1 MWWESFRSN
10 TNELDWG
17 NRVKIIKFLI
27 SLSIFI
33 SLSANALLEVNIIKS
48 KEAAFPIV
56 IAPFEIVGDS
66 NNVDISKIIRDNL
79 NRSGQFNALSTE
91 ALITNQIDF
100 SFWKEHKKDAV
111 VFGKIEQ
118 VSSKVYNVYIY
129 IYDVFSE
136 KSLYQKKIRV
146 HNSGFRRIAHF
157 LSDKIYYV
165 LLGQKGSF
173 DTRLSYVTVIENK
186 NGGRT
191 YKLQISDSDGY
202 NPQTVVRSSN
212 PILSPAWSK
221 DQKKLAYVSF
231 KNNRSEVFVMTPF
244 LKTIPI
250 KLPKFDG
257 IASSPTWHPDGES
270 IALTLSKNGNK
281 DIYLYDFKSKPIPLT
296 TNIAIDTEA
305 SFSPDG
311 SKIAFTSNRTG
322 QVQVYIKN
330 LKSGK
335 ISRATFEGRYNAKPV
350 FSPDGKDLAL
360 IHRVGKDYR
369 LALLDIASRDLTV
382 MTQNK
387 SDESPYF
394 SPNGGM
400 IIYSTNRDNKGILS
414 IISLHNNQTVE
425 LMQKEGEVREP
436 SWSNYSN

>member
-1 MWWESFRSN
+1 
-10 TNELDWG
+10 
-17 NRVKIIKFLI
+17 VKIIKFLI

-257 IASSPTWHPDGES
+257 IASSPTWHPDGKS

>member
-1 MWWESFRSN
+1 M
-10 TNELDWG
+10 
-17 NRVKIIKFLI
+17 KIIKFLI

-257 IASSPTWHPDGES
+257 IASSPTWHPDGKS

-311 SKIAFTSNRTG
+311 GKIAFTSNRTG

>member
-1 MWWESFRSN
+1 MS
-10 TNELDWG
+10 
-17 NRVKIIKFLI
+17 V
-27 SLSIFI
+27 FI
-33 SLSANALLEVNIIKS
+33 SFSASALLEVNIIKS
-48 KEAAFPIV
+48 SEAAFPIV
-56 IAPFEIVGDS
+56 IAPFEIVGNS
-66 NNVDISKIIRDNL
+66 NNVDIANIIRDNL

-100 SFWKEHKKDAV
+100 SFWQKHKKDAV

-118 VSSKVYNVYIY
+118 VSNKVYNVYIY

-202 NPQTVVRSSN
+202 NPQTVVRSSS

-257 IASSPTWHPDGES
+257 IASSPAWHPNGES
-270 IALTLSKNGNK
+270 IALTISNKGNK
-281 DIYLYDFKSKPIPLT
+281 DIYLYNLKSKKLERLT
-296 TNIAIDTEA
+296 KNISIDTEA

-311 SKIAFTSNRTG
+311 GKIAFTSNRTG
-322 QVQVYIKN
+322 QVQVYIKD

-425 LMQKEGEVREP
+425 LMQEEGEVREP

>member
-1 MWWESFRSN
+1 MK
-10 TNELDWG
+10 L
-17 NRVKIIKFLI
+17 IK
-27 SLSIFI
+27 LSILLSVFI
-33 SLSANALLEVNIIKS
+33 AYSSHALLEVNIIKTR
-48 KEAAFPIV
+48 EAAFPIV
-56 IAPFEIVGDS
+56 IAPFEVVGGS
-66 NNVDISKIIRDNL
+66 NDVDIAKIIRNNL

-100 SFWKEHKKDAV
+100 NFWQEHKKDAV

-118 VSSKVYNVYIY
+118 VSTNVYNVYIY

-173 DTRLSYVTVIENK
+173 DTRLSYVTVSDNSS
-186 NGGRT
+186 GGRT
-191 YKLQISDSDGY
+191 YKLQISDSDGF

-221 DQKKLAYVSF
+221 DQQKLAYVSF

-244 LKTIPI
+244 MKTVPI

-257 IASSPTWHPDGES
+257 IASSPTWHPSGES
-270 IALTLSKNGNK
+270 IALTISKQGNK
-281 DIYLYDFKSKPIPLT
+281 DIYLYDFQSKKLERLT
-296 TNIAIDTEA
+296 KNISIETEA

-311 SKIAFTSNRTG
+311 NKIAFTSNRTG
-322 QVQVYIKN
+322 QVQVYIKD

-414 IISLHNNQTVE
+414 IISLHNNQVVE

>member
-1 MWWESFRSN
+1 MKLTKLFIFF
-10 TNELDWG
+10 T
-17 NRVKIIKFLI
+17 V
-27 SLSIFI
+27 FI
-33 SLSANALLEVNIIKS
+33 SYSAHALLEVNIIKTR
-48 KEAAFPIV
+48 EAAFPIV
-56 IAPFEIVGDS
+56 IAPFEVVGS
-66 NNVDISKIIRDNL
+66 STNVDIAKIIRNNL
-79 NRSGQFNALSTE
+79 NRSGQFNALTTE

-100 SFWKEHKKDAV
+100 DFWQEHKKDAV
-111 VFGKIEQ
+111 VFGKVEQ
-118 VSSKVYNVYIY
+118 VSAKVYNVYIY
-129 IYDVFSE
+129 IYDVFSQ

-165 LLGQKGSF
+165 LLGQKGAF
-173 DTRLSYVTVIENK
+173 DTRLSYVTVTENSS
-186 NGGRT
+186 GGRT
-191 YKLQISDSDGY
+191 YKLQISDSDGF

-212 PILSPAWSK
+212 PILSPAWSR

-244 LKTIPI
+244 MKTVPF

-257 IASSPTWHPDGES
+257 IASSPTWHPSGES
-270 IALTLSKNGNK
+270 IALTISKQGNK
-281 DIYLYDFKSKPIPLT
+281 DIYLYDFKSEKLERLT
-296 TNIAIDTEA
+296 KNISIDTEA

-311 SKIAFTSNRTG
+311 TKIAFTSNRTG
-322 QVQVYIKN
+322 QVQVYIKD

-335 ISRATFEGRYNAKPV
+335 ISRATFEGQYNAKPV

-400 IIYSTNRDNKGILS
+400 IIYSTNRDNQGILS
-414 IISLHNNQTVE
+414 IISLHNNQVVE

>member
-1 MWWESFRSN
+1 MKL
-10 TNELDWG
+10 TKL
-17 NRVKIIKFLI
+17 LI
-27 SLSIFI
+27 FFTAFI
-33 SLSANALLEVNIIKS
+33 SFSAQALLEVNIIKTR
-48 KEAAFPIV
+48 EAAFPIV
-56 IAPFEIVGDS
+56 IAPFEVVGS
-66 NNVDISKIIRDNL
+66 STNVDIAKIIRNNL
-79 NRSGQFNALSTE
+79 NRSGQFNALTTE

-100 SFWKEHKKDAV
+100 NFWQEHKKDAV

-118 VSSKVYNVYIY
+118 VSAKVYNVYIY
-129 IYDVFSE
+129 IYDVFSQ

-165 LLGQKGSF
+165 LLGQKGAF
-173 DTRLSYVTVIENK
+173 DTRLSYVTVTENSS
-186 NGGRT
+186 GGRT
-191 YKLQISDSDGY
+191 YKLQISDSDGF

-212 PILSPAWSK
+212 PILSPAWSR

-244 LKTIPI
+244 MKTVPI

-257 IASSPTWHPDGES
+257 IASSPTWHPSGES
-270 IALTLSKNGNK
+270 IALTISKQGNK
-281 DIYLYDFKSKPIPLT
+281 DIYLYDFKTEKLERLT
-296 TNIAIDTEA
+296 KNISIDTEA

-311 SKIAFTSNRTG
+311 TKIAFTSNRTG
-322 QVQVYIKN
+322 QVQVYIKD
-330 LKSGK
+330 LRSGK

-414 IISLHNNQTVE
+414 IISLHNNQVVE

>member
-1 MWWESFRSN
+1 MKL
-10 TNELDWG
+10 TKL
-17 NRVKIIKFLI
+17 LI
-27 SLSIFI
+27 FFTAFI
-33 SLSANALLEVNIIKS
+33 SFSAQALLEVNIIKTR
-48 KEAAFPIV
+48 EAAFPIV
-56 IAPFEIVGDS
+56 IAPFEVVGS
-66 NNVDISKIIRDNL
+66 STNVDIAKIIRNNL
-79 NRSGQFNALSTE
+79 NRSGQFNALTTE

-100 SFWKEHKKDAV
+100 NFWQEHKKDAV

-129 IYDVFSE
+129 IYDVFSQ

-165 LLGQKGSF
+165 LLGQKGAF
-173 DTRLSYVTVIENK
+173 DTRLSYVTVTENSS
-186 NGGRT
+186 GGRT
-191 YKLQISDSDGY
+191 YKLQISDSDGF

-212 PILSPAWSK
+212 PILSPAWSR

-244 LKTIPI
+244 MKTVPI

-257 IASSPTWHPDGES
+257 IASSPTWHPSGES
-270 IALTLSKNGNK
+270 IALTISKQGNK
-281 DIYLYDFKSKPIPLT
+281 DIYLYDFKSEKLERLT
-296 TNIAIDTEA
+296 KNISIDTEA

-311 SKIAFTSNRTG
+311 TKIAFTSNRTG
-322 QVQVYIKN
+322 QVQVYIKD
-330 LKSGK
+330 LRSGK

-414 IISLHNNQTVE
+414 IISLHNNQVVE

>member
-1 MWWESFRSN
+1 MKY
-10 TNELDWG
+10 L
-17 NRVKIIKFLI
+17 KIILLFNILI
-27 SLSIFI
+27 SF
-33 SLSANALLEVNIIKS
+33 SANALLEVNILKS

-56 IAPFEIVGDS
+56 IAPFEVIGDS
-66 NNVDISKIIRDNL
+66 SENIDIAKIIRDNL
-79 NRSGQFNALSTE
+79 NRSGQFSALSTD
-91 ALITNQIDF
+91 ALVTNQIDF
-100 SFWKEHKKDAV
+100 NFWKEHKKDAV
-111 VFGKIEQ
+111 VFGKVEQ
-118 VSSKVYNVYIY
+118 VSPKVYDVYIY

-146 HNSGFRRIAHF
+146 HNKGFRKIAHF

-173 DTRLSYVTVIENK
+173 NTRLSYVTVTN
-186 NGGRT
+186 NNSGGRT
-191 YKLQISDSDGY
+191 YRLQISDSDGF
-202 NPQTVVRSSN
+202 NPQTVVRQSN

-257 IASSPTWHPDGES
+257 IASSPSWHPSGES
-270 IALTLSKNGNK
+270 IALTISKQGNK
-281 DIYLYDFKSKPIPLT
+281 DIYLYNFKSKSLKRLT
-296 TNIAIDTEA
+296 KNISIDTEA

-311 SKIAFTSNRTG
+311 SSIAFTSNRTG
-322 QVQVYIKN
+322 QVQVYIKD
-330 LKSGK
+330 LESGK

-350 FSPDGKDLAL
+350 FSPDGKDLAI

-369 LALLDIASRDLTV
+369 VALLDIKSRDLTV
-382 MTQNK
+382 MTRNE

-400 IIYSTNRDNKGILS
+400 IIFSTNRDNKGILS
-414 IISLHNNQTVE
+414 IISLHNNQIVE
-425 LMQKEGEVREP
+425 LMQKTGEVREP
-436 SWSNYSN
+436 TWSNYSN

>member
-1 MWWESFRSN
+1 MKL
-10 TNELDWG
+10 TKL
-17 NRVKIIKFLI
+17 LI
-27 SLSIFI
+27 FFTAFI
-33 SLSANALLEVNIIKS
+33 SFSAQALLEVNIIKTR
-48 KEAAFPIV
+48 EAAFPIV
-56 IAPFEIVGDS
+56 IAPFEVVGS
-66 NNVDISKIIRDNL
+66 STNVDIAKIIRNNL
-79 NRSGQFNALSTE
+79 NRSGQFNALTTE

-100 SFWKEHKKDAV
+100 DFWQEHKKDAV

-118 VSSKVYNVYIY
+118 VSAKVYNVYIY
-129 IYDVFSE
+129 IYDVFSQ

-165 LLGQKGSF
+165 LLGQKGAF
-173 DTRLSYVTVIENK
+173 DTRLSYVTVTENSS
-186 NGGRT
+186 GGRT
-191 YKLQISDSDGY
+191 YKLQISDSDGF

-212 PILSPAWSK
+212 PILSPAWSR

-244 LKTIPI
+244 MKTVPI

-257 IASSPTWHPDGES
+257 IASSPTWHPSGES
-270 IALTLSKNGNK
+270 IALTISKQGNK
-281 DIYLYDFKSKPIPLT
+281 DIYLYDFKSEKLERLT
-296 TNIAIDTEA
+296 KNISIDTEA

-311 SKIAFTSNRTG
+311 TKIAFTSNRTG
-322 QVQVYIKN
+322 QVQVYIKD

-414 IISLHNNQTVE
+414 IISLHNNQVVE

>member
-1 MWWESFRSN
+1 MKYIRLLILF
-10 TNELDWG
+10 
-17 NRVKIIKFLI
+17 FL
-27 SLSIFI
+27 FI
-33 SLSANALLEVNIIKS
+33 SYSSHALLEVSIIKTR
-48 KEAAFPIV
+48 EAAFPIV
-56 IAPFEIVGDS
+56 IAPFEIIGKES
-66 NNVDISKIIRDNL
+66 NVDIAKIIRDNL

-100 SFWKEHKKDAV
+100 NFWQEHKKDAV

-118 VSSKVYNVYIY
+118 VSAKVYNVYIY
-129 IYDVFSE
+129 IYDVFSQ

-173 DTRLSYVTVIENK
+173 DTRLSYVTVTDNK

-191 YKLQISDSDGY
+191 YRLQISDSDGY
-202 NPQTVVRSSN
+202 NPQTVQRSPN

-221 DQKKLAYVSF
+221 DQQKLAYVSF

-244 LKTIPI
+244 MKTVPI

-257 IASSPTWHPDGES
+257 IASSPTWHPSGES
-270 IALTLSKNGNK
+270 IALTISKKGNK
-281 DIYLYDFKSKPIPLT
+281 DIYLYNFKSKKLKRLT
-296 TNIAIDTEA
+296 KNISIDTEA

-311 SKIAFTSNRTG
+311 KKIAFTSNRTG
-322 QVQVYIKN
+322 QVQVYLKD

-335 ISRATFEGRYNAKPV
+335 ISRATFEGRYNSKPV

-369 LALLDIASRDLTV
+369 LAILDIASRNLTV
-382 MTQNK
+382 LTQNK
-387 SDESPYF
+387 SDESPF
-394 SPNGGM
+394 FAPNGGM
-400 IIYSTNRDNKGILS
+400 IIFSTNRDNKGILS
-414 IISLHNNQTVE
+414 IISLYNNQVVE

>member
-1 MWWESFRSN
+1 M
-10 TNELDWG
+10 
-17 NRVKIIKFLI
+17 KIIKFLI
-27 SLSIFI
+27 SFSIFI

-66 NNVDISKIIRDNL
+66 NSVDISKIIRDNL

-250 KLPKFDG
+250 VEFL
-257 IASSPTWHPDGES
+257 
-270 IALTLSKNGNK
+270 LSK
-281 DIYLYDFKSKPIPLT
+281 LFP
-296 TNIAIDTEA
+296 
-305 SFSPDG
+305 
-311 SKIAFTSNRTG
+311 
-322 QVQVYIKN
+322 
-330 LKSGK
+330 
-335 ISRATFEGRYNAKPV
+335 
-350 FSPDGKDLAL
+350 
-360 IHRVGKDYR
+360 
-369 LALLDIASRDLTV
+369 LLDMLIS
-382 MTQNK
+382 
-387 SDESPYF
+387 
-394 SPNGGM
+394 
-400 IIYSTNRDNKGILS
+400 GI
-414 IISLHNNQTVE
+414 
-425 LMQKEGEVREP
+425 
-436 SWSNYSN
+436 SNLLL

>member
-1 MWWESFRSN
+1 M
-10 TNELDWG
+10 
-17 NRVKIIKFLI
+17 KLI
-27 SLSIFI
+27 RLLIFASVFI
-33 SLSANALLEVNIIKS
+33 SLSAHALLEVNVIKTR
-48 KEAAFPIV
+48 EAAFPIV
-56 IAPFEIVGDS
+56 IAPFEVVGGS
-66 NNVDISKIIRDNL
+66 NSVDIAKIIRNNL

-100 SFWKEHKKDAV
+100 NFWQEHKKDAV

-165 LLGQKGSF
+165 LLGQKGAF
-173 DTRLSYVTVIENK
+173 DTRLSYVTVTENS
-186 NGGRT
+186 NDGRT

-212 PILSPAWSK
+212 PILSPAWSR

-244 LKTIPI
+244 MKTVPI

-257 IASSPTWHPDGES
+257 IASSPTWHPNGES
-270 IALTLSKNGNK
+270 IALTISKQGNK
-281 DIYLYDFKSKPIPLT
+281 DIYLYDFKSKKLERLT
-296 TNIAIDTEA
+296 KNISIDTEA

-322 QVQVYIKN
+322 QVQVYIKD

-382 MTQNK
+382 LTQNK

-414 IISLHNNQTVE
+414 IISLYNNQVVE

>member
-1 MWWESFRSN
+1 M
-10 TNELDWG
+10 
-17 NRVKIIKFLI
+17 KIIKFLI
-27 SLSIFI
+27 SFSIFI

-257 IASSPTWHPDGES
+257 IASSPTWHPDGKS

-322 QVQVYIKN
+322 QVQVYIKD

>member
-1 MWWESFRSN
+1 M
-10 TNELDWG
+10 
-17 NRVKIIKFLI
+17 KIIKFI
-27 SLSIFI
+27 ITLSVFI

-48 KEAAFPIV
+48 REAAFPIV
-56 IAPFEIVGDS
+56 IAPFEIVGNS

-100 SFWKEHKKDAV
+100 SFWQEHKKDAV

-173 DTRLSYVTVIENK
+173 DTRLSYVTVSENS

-191 YKLQISDSDGY
+191 YKLQISDSDGF

-311 SKIAFTSNRTG
+311 SK
-322 QVQVYIKN
+322 
-330 LKSGK
+330 
-335 ISRATFEGRYNAKPV
+335 
-350 FSPDGKDLAL
+350 
-360 IHRVGKDYR
+360 
-369 LALLDIASRDLTV
+369 
-382 MTQNK
+382 
-387 SDESPYF
+387 
-394 SPNGGM
+394 
-400 IIYSTNRDNKGILS
+400 
-414 IISLHNNQTVE
+414 
-425 LMQKEGEVREP
+425 
-436 SWSNYSN
+436 

>member
-1 MWWESFRSN
+1 M
-10 TNELDWG
+10 
-17 NRVKIIKFLI
+17 KIIKFLI
-27 SLSIFI
+27 SFSIFI

-257 IASSPTWHPDGES
+257 IASSPTWHPDGKS

-360 IHRVGKDYR
+360 IHKVGKDYR

>member
-1 MWWESFRSN
+1 MKYFKFILLFNILLSF
-10 TNELDWG
+10 
-17 NRVKIIKFLI
+17 
-27 SLSIFI
+27 
-33 SLSANALLEVNIIKS
+33 SANALLEVNILKS

-56 IAPFEIVGDS
+56 IAPFEITSDLKD
-66 NNVDISKIIRDNL
+66 NVDIAKIIRDNL
-79 NRSGQFNALSTE
+79 NRSGQFNALSTD
-91 ALITNQIDF
+91 ALVSNKIDF
-100 SFWKEHKKDAV
+100 DFWKEHKKDAV

-118 VSSKVYNVYIY
+118 VSSKVYNIYIY
-129 IYDVFSE
+129 IYDVYSE
-136 KSLYQKKIRV
+136 KSLYQKKITV
-146 HNSGFRRIAHF
+146 SNSGFRRIAHF

-173 DTRLSYVTVIENK
+173 NTRLSYVTVTDN
-186 NGGRT
+186 NSDGRT
-191 YKLQISDSDGY
+191 YKLQISDSDGF

-244 LKTIPI
+244 MKTIPI

-257 IASSPTWHPDGES
+257 IASSPSWHPSGKS
-270 IALTLSKNGNK
+270 IALTISKQGNK
-281 DIYLYDFKSKPIPLT
+281 DIYLYNFKSKKLKRLT
-296 TNIAIDTEA
+296 TNKSIDTEA

-311 SKIAFTSNRTG
+311 NSIAFTSNRTG

-330 LKSGK
+330 LQSGK
-335 ISRATFEGRYNAKPV
+335 ISRATFDGRYNAKPV

-360 IHRVGKDYR
+360 IHKVGKDYR
-369 LALLDIASRDLTV
+369 VALLDIKSRDLTV
-382 MTQNK
+382 MTRNK

-400 IIYSTNRDNKGILS
+400 IIFSTNRDNRGILS
-414 IISLHNNQTVE
+414 IISLHNNQIVE
-425 LMQKEGEVREP
+425 LMQKTGEVREP
-436 SWSNYSN
+436 TWSNYSK